1 MKILVIGAAGK
12 MGRAVSWYLGQDQEV
27 TKVGLLDAH
36 EAALTTM
43 AKEGNKYQVHAVSI
57 EDTEKLQGVMKQY
70 DAGVVVMPNRN
81 LSYKAIEAAIA
92 IRMNLVDI
100 LEEYHRHPDEYET
113 EGLVVPKGI
122 TISEYGENLH
132 EPAVKNNVLIL
143 DGMGFAPG
151 LSNVTTE
158 RGVSLLDKTRTAV
171 ARVLVV
177 VCRMQKPRPA
187 IPWGT

>member
-92 IRMNLVDI
+92 IRMDLVDI

-113 EGLVVPKGI
+113 EGLVVPKGMS
-122 TISEYGENLH
+122 ISQYGENLH
-132 EPAVKNNVLIL
+132 ERAEKNNVLIL
-143 DGMGFAPG
+143 DGMGFA
-151 LSNVTTE
+151 
-158 RGVSLLDKTRTAV
+158 RD
-171 ARVLVV
+171 
-177 VCRMQKPRPA
+177 
-187 IPWGT
+187 

>member
-36 EAALTTM
+36 EAALKTM

-100 LEEYHRHPDEYET
+100 LEEA
-113 EGLVVPKGI
+113 GLTRLAIHTNKAL
-122 TISEYGENLH
+122 EL
-132 EPAVKNNVLIL
+132 
-143 DGMGFAPG
+143 PG
-151 LSNVTTE
+151 LWNGSMADWITLCVEIPIITFNPVKTVE
-158 RGVSLLDKTRTAV
+158 DLL
-171 ARVLVV
+171 
-177 VCRMQKPRPA
+177 RPEHQ
-187 IPWGT
+187 PDS